1 MLRPR
6 RPRSRHG
13 RHRGNQRRRV
23 AARRHP
29 RADAFPHGILTVF
42 DNARWVLLGRFL
54 LAAGTMGLEFAR
66 GTIRTALTS
75 SPGRV
80 RFVLSRAVAICVIAV
95 VACALPVVVGPPLG
109 VVTRGPALPL
119 LLLIVDFLVQGVVS
133 GLSAV
138 TLGTSFAVVIG
149 WTCVFLALAVW
160 RLPGTDVLE
169 QSPRRGPT
177 GPCNTGPKRCTPAGR
192 TPDDGGSRRV
202 RRTGR
207 RGPGGQQGGAHVKK
221 VRLTVNQHPVEVLAH
236 DKDTVLLDVVREELG
251 LTGAKQS
258 CDRKGQCGTCM
269 VQVDGKAVLSCITKV
284 EDLDGAEITTI
295 EGLGTPDR
303 PGLIQEAFVLAGAV
317 QCGFCTP
324 GMIVTADELLRH
336 NPDPTR
342 DEVKRALRR
351 NLCRCT
357 GYVKIIDGVQLAGKF
372 LRGVATPDDYA
383 PAPDAPLIGT
393 SFPRPSAM
401 AKATGTATFGAD
413 IRMPGALELAVT
425 RAPVGHALIRGV
437 DTSAAEGMPGV
448 AGVMTARDIRGTN
461 RLKYQ
466 VADRPVL
473 CDTKVRLLGDAIAI
487 VAADTREHALAAAEA
502 VRVEYEVLPLLDTPA
517 KAMAEGAPRLHD
529 ELPNLCYEQPITK
542 GDAAAAFAAAA
553 HEVTAHF
560 TTQFVHQ
567 SPMEPEVS
575 LAWMEGEGE
584 DAELVVLGRSI
595 NIHLHMQ
602 TLQEAL
608 GWENVRYEEP
618 FSGGQFGIKVEVI
631 TEGIAGAAALH
642 FNRPVRYVPS
652 LAESMLITSKRHPYE
667 IDTRLACDAD
677 GKLTAMA
684 MDITV
689 DNGAYMSL
697 GRVMVNRSLHM
708 LTSAYSV
715 PNLAVTSR
723 LVYTNNPWGSAAR
736 GAGPPQT
743 HYALECAVDL
753 LADKIGI
760 DKLEFRRRNSLQP
773 GESKATGHVVTE
785 WPFPRTCD
793 AMEAPYARALADA
806 RAASADGPVRRGVGL
821 GAAAFGIAMP
831 GDKSIGFVELDPD
844 DGVTVYIAAGDPGEG
859 NDSMLAQLV
868 GSVLDL
874 PMAKVR
880 LHTRST
886 GDTAASGPVSGSR
899 ATYMLG
905 GAAVD
910 AAQHLRRAMDE
921 LGSRRHAD
929 FAAAGVPVRYQGKRT
944 TLETA
949 PLDPETGLG
958 PSFEVQVFSIQMAE
972 VEVNTETGEVRVVKL
987 TSAADPGRIIHP
999 QNVEG
1004 QLHGGMDMGVG
1015 FALRE
1020 EYVHG
1025 KSKDW
1030 VSFKFPN
1037 IRHAVDMETILVETP
1052 RELGTLGSVG
1062 IGEMAMV
1069 VTAPAVVNAIRDATG
1084 AMVYDL
1090 PATPDRVKAALAA
1103 RKAAAG

>member
-1 MLRPR
+1 M
-6 RPRSRHG
+6 
-13 RHRGNQRRRV
+13 
-23 AARRHP
+23 
-29 RADAFPHGILTVF
+29 
-42 DNARWVLLGRFL
+42 
-54 LAAGTMGLEFAR
+54 
-66 GTIRTALTS
+66 
-75 SPGRV
+75 
-80 RFVLSRAVAICVIAV
+80 
-95 VACALPVVVGPPLG
+95 
-109 VVTRGPALPL
+109 
-119 LLLIVDFLVQGVVS
+119 
-133 GLSAV
+133 
-138 TLGTSFAVVIG
+138 
-149 WTCVFLALAVW
+149 
-160 RLPGTDVLE
+160 
-169 QSPRRGPT
+169 
-177 GPCNTGPKRCTPAGR
+177 
-192 TPDDGGSRRV
+192 
-202 RRTGR
+202 
-207 RGPGGQQGGAHVKK
+207 KK
-221 VRLTVNQHPVEVLAH
+221 VRFTVNQHPVEVLAH
-236 DKDTVLLDVVREELG
+236 AKDTVLLDVLREELG

-269 VQVDGKAVLSCITKV
+269 VQVNGRSVLSCIAKV
-284 EDLDGAEITTI
+284 EELEGAEVTTI

-303 PGLIQEAFVLAGAV
+303 PGLIQQAFALAGAV
-317 QCGFCTP
+317 QCGFCIP
-324 GMIVTADELLRH
+324 GMIVTADELLRQ

-357 GYVKIIDGVQLAGKF
+357 GYVKVIDGVQLAGKF
-372 LRGVATPDDYA
+372 IRGEATPADAA
-383 PAPDAPLIGT
+383 PAAGAPVIGT
-393 SFPRPSAM
+393 SFPRPSAI

-413 IRMPGALELAVT
+413 IRMPGALELAAV
-425 RAPVGHALIRGV
+425 RAPVAHALIKGV
-437 DTSAAEGMPGV
+437 DTSAAEVMPGV
-448 AGVMTARDIRGTN
+448 VGVMTAGDIKGTN

-466 VADRPVL
+466 VADRPIL

-487 VAADTREHALAAAEA
+487 VAADSRDRALAAAEA
-502 VRVEYEVLPLLDTPA
+502 VKVDYELLPVLDTPA
-517 KAMAEGAPRLHD
+517 KAMAEGAPQLHA
-529 ELPNLCYEQPITK
+529 ELPNLCYEQPIRK
-542 GDAAAAFAAAA
+542 GDAEAAFARSAC
-553 HEVTAHF
+553 EVTAHF
-560 TTQFVHQ
+560 KTQMVHQ
-567 SPMEPEVS
+567 APMEPEVS

-584 DAELVVLGRSI
+584 DAELVVVGRSI

-608 GWENVRYEEP
+608 GWENIRYEEP

-652 LAESMLITSKRHPYE
+652 LAESMLITSKRHPFE
-667 IDTRLACDAD
+667 VDTRLACDAD
-677 GKLTAMA
+677 GRLTAMA

-697 GRVMVNRSLHM
+697 GRVIVNRALHM

-753 LADKIGI
+753 LAEKMGM
-760 DKLEFRRRNSLQP
+760 DKLEFRKRNSLKP

-785 WPFPRTCD
+785 WPFPGLCD
-793 AMEAPYARALADA
+793 AIEAPYERALAAA
-806 RAASADGPVRRGVGL
+806 RAASNGGPVHRGVGL

-844 DGVTVYIAAGDPGEG
+844 DGVTVYMATGDPGEG
-859 NDSMLAQLV
+859 NDSMISQLV
-868 GSVLDL
+868 ASVLEL
-874 PMAKVR
+874 PLAKIR

-886 GDTAASGPVSGSR
+886 GDTSASGPVSGSR

-910 AAQHLRRAMDE
+910 AALRLRAAMDE

-929 FAAAGVPVRYQGKRT
+929 FQAAGVPVRYQGKRT
-944 TLETA
+944 TIETA

-958 PSFEVQVFSIQMAE
+958 PSFEVQVFSVQMAE
-972 VEVNTETGEVRVVKL
+972 VEVNPETGEVKVLKL

-999 QNVEG
+999 GNVEG
-1004 QLHGGMDMGVG
+1004 QLHGGMDMGAG

-1037 IRHAVDMETILVETP
+1037 IRHAMDMDTILVETP

-1069 VTAPAVVNAIRDATG
+1069 ATAPAIVNAIRDATG
-1084 AMVYDL
+1084 AMVYEL
-1090 PATPDRVKAALAA
+1090 PATPERVKAALAA
-1103 RKAAAG
+1103 R